1 MDKLFFYSKSRD
13 AYPGKGTNEYIKN
26 PEGYTQLKNIPHWCN
41 RYKQMWNSRARE
53 CQLRFKRDHKNQKR
67 IQCGIS
73 QKDFFKLKI
82 NFNNILIQSKWFC

>member
-1 MDKLFFYSKSRD
+1 
-13 AYPGKGTNEYIKN
+13 
-26 PEGYTQLKNIPHWCN
+26 
-41 RYKQMWNSRARE
+41 MWNSRARE

-82 NFNNILIQSKWFC
+82 NFNNILIQ